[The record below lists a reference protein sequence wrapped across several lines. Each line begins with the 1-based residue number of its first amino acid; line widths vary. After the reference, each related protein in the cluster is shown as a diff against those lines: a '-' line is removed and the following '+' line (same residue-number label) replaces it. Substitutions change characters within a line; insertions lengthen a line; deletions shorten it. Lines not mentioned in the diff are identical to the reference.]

1 MKLVASLIVALTA
14 SGYAEPAV
22 TVTPPTAHPGEPVL
36 VTVTG
41 TTATPH
47 GKAGGRPLT
56 FFASTRGYQAVFA
69 VPLQVDEDHVLVE
82 VAGGP
87 RPISVPLEDKTFPE
101 TSLVVEEELANPSP
115 EDGKIIDADN
125 AAIAASYA
133 KAAGEPQFHHPFRHP
148 AGAVTSKFGE
158 WRTFNDGH
166 RAQHLG
172 LDLAAQEGSKVA
184 AVNDGTV
191 VLVRETFLAGN
202 VVVIAHGGGIASLYF
217 HLRKPTVA
225 EGDHVRQ
232 GERIGLAGHTG
243 RTTGPHLHVSIRV
256 DGGLV
261 DPQAFFKLT
270 IRAATSRAVSRAPT
284 QPTGMRSATSST

>member
-1 MKLVASLIVALTA
+1 MKLAAAMIVALTA
-14 SGYAEPAV
+14 TAYAEPAV
-22 TVTPPTAHPGEPVL
+22 TVTPPAAHPGDPVL

-41 TTATPH
+41 TTSTPH
-47 GKAGGRPLT
+47 GKAGGQPLE
-56 FFASTRGYQAVFA
+56 FFPSTRGYQAVFA
-69 VPLQVDEDHVLVE
+69 VPLKVNEDHVLVE

-87 RPISVPLEDKTFPE
+87 QPVSVPLADKAFPE

-115 EDGKIIDADN
+115 EDGKLIDADN

-133 KAAGEPQFHHPFRHP
+133 KAAGEPQFRHPFRQP
-148 AGAVTSKFGE
+148 AGKVTSTFGE

-184 AVNDGTV
+184 AINDGTV

-217 HLRKPTVA
+217 HLQKPTVA

-256 DGGLV
+256 DGGLI
-261 DPQAFFKLT
+261 DPQAFFKLK
-270 IRAATSRAVSRAPT
+270 IRASGSRAVSRART
-284 QPTGMRSATSST
+284 QPNGMRSATSPT